1 MAKYTFVVLT
11 NATVGKEDDFNEW
24 YNKHHIPDVLNVPG
38 FVSGQRFRLAE
49 TQMGGES
56 SKSYKY
62 LALYE
67 IETDDLAGTLKE
79 LRARGGTADMVL
91 SDAIDMKNV
100 GSFIFT
106 PIAQKVMASDVRRP
120 RRAA

>member
-11 NATVGKEDDFNEW
+11 NPTAGKDAEFNEW
-24 YNKHHIPDVLNVPG
+24 YNGQHIPDVLNVPG
-38 FVSGQRFRLAE
+38 FVCAQRFRLAN

-56 SKSYKY
+56 SSPYKY

-67 IETDDLAGTLKE
+67 IETDDLAGALKD
-79 LRARGGTADMVL
+79 LRARAGTADMVM
-91 SDAIDMKNV
+91 SDALDTNNV
-100 GSFIFT
+100 GAFIFT
-106 PIAQKVMASDVRRP
+106 PVAEKVMAKDVARP